1 MLHSKD
7 RIPGDH
13 DKDLDFVSQNLLG
26 VGLAARASASELRAG
41 GYTLTTLHSFKDV
54 DDKHPGAELTL
65 DAAGNIH
72 GTTYYGGEHR
82 RGAVFRLSPND
93 APPRPFPDPPAS

>member
-1 MLHSKD
+1 M
-7 RIPGDH
+7 
-13 DKDLDFVSQNLLG
+13 G
-26 VGLAARASASELRAG
+26 VGLAARPAASERRAG
-41 GYTLTTLHSFKDV
+41 GRPHADDASLFNDV
-54 DDKHPGAELTL
+54 DGKHPGAELTL

-93 APPRPFPDPPAS
+93 APPAAVPEPSSLVRLGLGAGALAPAVRRKKS